1 VSATSTPTSMNAS
14 PPTSERAESPP
25 RGYDELVERSP
36 QGSVFASSWW
46 LEAVAPGRWRT
57 HAVER
62 EGAVVAAWPTIVRA
76 GRWGEVHVGA
86 PLTPY
91 LGPILNAGAG
101 VHRRSREI
109 EQVELLLERLG
120 RFAHLEARC
129 NPAFDYWTPLHWAG
143 FSQTTRYTWRL
154 AVADMEAVFAGAR
167 ENVRREI
174 RKARKNGVQV
184 AEGSLADYLRLHE
197 QGAERQGR
205 REQASANRPLIER
218 IESAAAERGARTIL
232 VARDESGRVHS
243 GAYFVHDRRWTYYL
257 LGASDP
263 ELRTSG
269 AASLV
274 MWDAIERTAARG
286 AAFDFEGSMLRPV
299 ERFMRAWGGSPVPVS
314 FVHRTPSRP
323 FAAERSLKRAVRRV
337 RR

>member
-1 VSATSTPTSMNAS
+1 MSAS
-14 PPTSERAESPP
+14 PPTSEQADSQP

-36 QGSVFASSWW
+36 QGSVFATSWW

-57 HAVER
+57 HLVER
-62 EGAVVAAWPTIVRA
+62 DGAAVAAWPTIVRP
-76 GRWGEVHVGA
+76 GRWGDVHAGA

-91 LGPILNAGAG
+91 LGPILTGGEG

-109 EQVELLLERLG
+109 EQVELLVDRLD
-120 RFAHLEARC
+120 RFAHIEARC
-129 NPAFDYWTPLHWAG
+129 NPAFDYWTPLHWHG

-154 AVADMEAVFAGAR
+154 APADTEAVFAGAR

-174 RKARKNGVQV
+174 RKARKGGLQV
-184 AEGSLADYLRLHE
+184 VGASLDDYLRLHE
-197 QGAERQGR
+197 QGAGRQGR
-205 REQASANRPLIER
+205 LEEAQANRPLTER
-218 IESAAAERGARTIL
+218 IEAAAAPRGARTIL
-232 VARDESGRVHS
+232 VARDEAGRVHS

-257 LGASDP
+257 LGASDT

-274 MWDAIERTAARG
+274 MWEAIERTAERG

-299 ERFMRAWGGSPVPVS
+299 ERFMRAWGGVPVPLS

-323 FAAERSLKRAVRRV
+323 FALERSLKRAVRRV
-337 RR
+337 GR